1 MPATVL
7 GAVLCAAFLHAAW
20 NAAIKAEPEKL
31 LASIAV
37 STGAAV
43 LGAVAA
49 LLLPL
54 PDSASWP
61 FIAASTI
68 LHIAYYLLLARSYH
82 QADISLAYP
91 LMRGS
96 APVLVALASAWTEP
110 LHAAQMLAVL
120 LVGLGAVATCF
131 GGAAR
136 LSRRAVVPALLTAAV
151 IAAYTLVDGLGVRRS
166 GAPASY
172 TAWLFLCSGVAVL
185 LACRRRLGGRLP
197 GFLKTKPQLALLG
210 GAATGGSYAIVLWAM
225 TQAPVAVVAA
235 LRETSIV
242 FAVAIAAWV
251 LRERVGRARVL
262 GALLIAGG
270 AATLR
275 LA

>member
-1 MPATVL
+1 MAPGVL
-7 GAVLCAAFLHAAW
+7 APVLCAAFLHAAW
-20 NAAIKAEPEKL
+20 NAAIKAEQDKL
-31 LASIAV
+31 LASMAV
-37 STGAAV
+37 STGAAM

-49 LLLPL
+49 LLLPA
-54 PDSASWP
+54 PSVASWP

-91 LMRGS
+91 LMRGC
-96 APVLVALASAWTEP
+96 APVLVALASVYVEP
-110 LHAAQMLAVL
+110 LHPVQILAVV
-120 LVGLGAVATCF
+120 LVGLGAVTTCL
-131 GGAAR
+131 GAR
-136 LSRRAVVPALLTAAV
+136 LTRRAIVPALLTAAV

-166 GAPASY
+166 GAPAAY
-172 TAWLFLCSGVAVL
+172 TAWLFLCSGIAVP
-185 LACRRRLGGRLP
+185 LACRPQLDGRLA
-197 GFLKTKPQLALLG
+197 GFLKNKPRLALLG

-251 LRERVGRARVL
+251 LREKVGRMRVL
-262 GALLIAGG
+262 GALLIAAG
-270 AATLR
+270 AVTLR

>member
-1 MPATVL
+1 MAPGVL
-7 GAVLCAAFLHAAW
+7 AAVLCAAFLHAAW
-20 NAAIKAEPEKL
+20 NAAIKAEQDKL
-31 LASIAV
+31 LASMAV
-37 STGAAV
+37 SIGAAM

-49 LLLPL
+49 LLLPA
-54 PDSASWP
+54 PSVASWP

-91 LMRGS
+91 LMRGC
-96 APVLVALASAWTEP
+96 APVLVALASVYVEP
-110 LHAAQMLAVL
+110 LHPVQILAVV
-120 LVGLGAVATCF
+120 LVGLGAVTTCL
-131 GGAAR
+131 GAR
-136 LSRRAVVPALLTAAV
+136 LTRRAIVPALLTAAV

-166 GAPASY
+166 GAPAAY
-172 TAWLFLCSGVAVL
+172 TAWLFLCSGIAVP
-185 LACRRRLGGRLP
+185 LACRRQLKGRLT
-197 GFLKTKPQLALLG
+197 GFLKKKPQLALLG

-251 LRERVGRARVL
+251 LREKVGRMRVL
-262 GALLIAGG
+262 GALLIAAG
-270 AATLR
+270 AVTLR

>member
-1 MPATVL
+1 M
-7 GAVLCAAFLHAAW
+7 LCAALLHAGW
-20 NAAIKAEPEKL
+20 NAAIKAEPDKL
-31 LASIAV
+31 LASMAV

-43 LGAVAA
+43 LGAAA
-49 LLLPL
+49 LVFMPL
-54 PDSASWP
+54 PDPASWP
-61 FIAASTI
+61 FILASTA
-68 LHIAYYLLLARSYH
+68 LHVAYYQLLSRTYG

-96 APVLVALASAWTEP
+96 APVLVALATAWAEP
-110 LHAAQMLAVL
+110 LHPAQGLAVA
-120 LVGLGAVATCF
+120 LVCLGAVAACF
-131 GGAAR
+131 GGAGR
-136 LSRRAVVPALLTAAV
+136 LSRRAVGLALLTALV

-172 TAWLFLCSGVAVL
+172 TASLFVLSGIAVP
-185 LACRRRLGGRLP
+185 LACRRQLGGRLSAYLAARP
-197 GFLKTKPQLALLG
+197 MLALAG
-210 GAATGGSYAIVLWAM
+210 GLATGGSYAIVLWAM

-270 AATLR
+270 AVTLR